1 MKVKIEDIRVNPG
14 RRAVS
19 QDGIEELAFSMEQVG
34 LLNPITLTEDHTL
47 VAGLHR
53 LEAAKSLG
61 WSEIECTI
69 SELDGLT
76 ARLAELDENFA
87 RTNLSPLE
95 LGDFLKQRK
104 EIYEEL
110 YPETKAGVAQ
120 AIGRSKAKGKSTDC
134 NLQSKKPFI
143 EDTADLTGHH
153 PSTISRHIKMA
164 SELTPEAKEI
174 LKSAA
179 KPVAHST
186 LSKISKLEPDQQ
198 KEVSYLL
205 VSGEIKSVGE
215 YLAGKREPKQSGD
228 GEKPDWHEDSDL
240 SPETPGEI
248 TALIMGM
255 AYFTDGVTNNVKD
268 FLAREETFR
277 KLSRGNVWYLVKML
291 DQVDRSVKAL
301 GELVT
306 ECLLESKQL

>member
-1 MKVKIEDIRVNPG
+1 MKVKIEDITVNPG

-19 QDGIEELAFSMEQVG
+19 QDGIEELAFSIEQIG
-34 LLNPITLTEDHTL
+34 LLHPITLTEDRTL

-53 LEAAKSLG
+53 LEAVKSLG

-69 SELDGLT
+69 SDLDGLN
-76 ARLAELDENFA
+76 AQLAELDENFA

-95 LGDFLKQRK
+95 IGDFLKRRK

-120 AIGRSKAKGKSTDC
+120 AIGRNKAKGKPMDC
-134 NLQSKKPFI
+134 NLQSKKKPFI
-143 EDTADLTGHH
+143 EDTADLTGQH
-153 PSTISRHIKMA
+153 PSTISRHIKVA

-174 LKSAA
+174 LKDAA
-179 KPVAHST
+179 KPVPHST
-186 LSKISKLEPDQQ
+186 LSKISKLKPEQQ
-198 KEVSYLL
+198 KEVSSLL
-205 VSGEIKSVGE
+205 VSGEIKSVDE
-215 YLAGKREPKQSGD
+215 YLSGKKDWRED
-228 GEKPDWHEDSDL
+228 NDL
-240 SPETPGEI
+240 SPETPGDI

-255 AYFTDGVTNNVKD
+255 AYFTDGINNNVKA
-268 FLAREETFR
+268 FLKREDTFR

-291 DQVDRSVKAL
+291 DTVDRSVKML

-306 ECLLESKQL
+306 ACLLESK

>member
-1 MKVKIEDIRVNPG
+1 MKVKIEEIKVNPG

-19 QDGIEELAFSMEQVG
+19 RDGIEELAFSMEQVG
-34 LLNPITLTEDHTL
+34 LLNPITLTEDYTL

-120 AIGRSKAKGKSTDC
+120 TIGRNKAKGKNKWKTRKEG
-134 NLQSKKPFI
+134 LQKTYGPNPTKRNEASP
-143 EDTADLTGHH
+143 
-153 PSTISRHIKMA
+153 ISPHN
-164 SELTPEAKEI
+164 SL
-174 LKSAA
+174 
-179 KPVAHST
+179 
-186 LSKISKLEPDQQ
+186 
-198 KEVSYLL
+198 
-205 VSGEIKSVGE
+205 
-215 YLAGKREPKQSGD
+215 
-228 GEKPDWHEDSDL
+228 
-240 SPETPGEI
+240 
-248 TALIMGM
+248 
-255 AYFTDGVTNNVKD
+255 
-268 FLAREETFR
+268 
-277 KLSRGNVWYLVKML
+277 
-291 DQVDRSVKAL
+291 
-301 GELVT
+301 
-306 ECLLESKQL
+306 

>member
-1 MKVKIEDIRVNPG
+1 MKVKIEDITVNPG

-76 ARLAELDENFA
+76 AQLAELDENFA

-153 PSTISRHIKMA
+153 PSTISRHIKVA

-179 KPVAHST
+179 KPAAHST
-186 LSKISKLEPDQQ
+186 LSKISKLKPEQQ
-198 KEVSYLL
+198 KEVSSLL
-205 VSGEIKSVGE
+205 VSGEIKSVDE
-215 YLAGKREPKQSGD
+215 YLSGKKDWRED
-228 GEKPDWHEDSDL
+228 NDL
-240 SPETPGEI
+240 SPETPGDI
-248 TALIMGM
+248 TALIMSM
-255 AYFTDGVTNNVKD
+255 AYFADGVNNNVKA
-268 FLAREETFR
+268 FLEREDTFR

-291 DQVDRSVKAL
+291 DTVDRSVKAL

-306 ECLLESKQL
+306 DCLLENK

>member
-1 MKVKIEDIRVNPG
+1 MKVKIEEIKVNPG

-19 QDGIEELAFSMEQVG
+19 QDGIEELAFSIEQIG
-34 LLNPITLTEDHTL
+34 LLNPITLTEDRTL

-53 LEAAKSLG
+53 LEAVKSLG
-61 WSEIECTI
+61 WTEIECTI
-69 SELDGLT
+69 SDLDGLT
-76 ARLAELDENFA
+76 AQLAELDENFA

-95 LGDFLKQRK
+95 IGDFLKRRK

-120 AIGRSKAKGKSTDC
+120 AIGRNKAKGKSTDC

-143 EDTADLTGHH
+143 EDTADLTGQH
-153 PSTISRHIKMA
+153 PSTISRHIKVA

-174 LKSAA
+174 LKDAA
-179 KPVAHST
+179 KPVPHST
-186 LSKISKLEPDQQ
+186 LSKISKLKPEQQ
-198 KEVSYLL
+198 KEASSLL
-205 VSGEIKSVGE
+205 VSGEIKSVDE
-215 YLAGKREPKQSGD
+215 YLASKIEPKPT
-228 GEKPDWHEDSDL
+228 KDWREDNDL
-240 SPETPGEI
+240 SPETPGDI

-255 AYFTDGVTNNVKD
+255 AYFTDGINSDVKA
-268 FLAREETFR
+268 FLEREDTFR

-291 DQVDRSVKAL
+291 DTVNRSVKAL

-306 ECLLESKQL
+306 DCLLESK

>member
-1 MKVKIEDIRVNPG
+1 MKVKIEEIKVNPG

-19 QDGIEELAFSMEQVG
+19 RDGIEELAFSMEQVG
-34 LLNPITLTEDHTL
+34 LLNPITLTEDYTL

-120 AIGRSKAKGKSTDC
+120 TIGRNKAKGKTTDC
-134 NLQSKKPFI
+134 KLQSKKPFI
-143 EDTADLTGHH
+143 ENTADLTGQH
-153 PSTISRHIKMA
+153 PSTISRHIKVA

-174 LKSAA
+174 LMGAA
-179 KPVAHST
+179 KPVPHST
-186 LSKISKLEPDQQ
+186 LSKISKLQPEQQ
-198 KEVSYLL
+198 KEVSSLL
-205 VSGEIKSVGE
+205 VSGEIKTVDE
-215 YLAGKREPKQSGD
+215 YLAGKSKPKPAKG
-228 GEKPDWHEDSDL
+228 WHEDNDL
-240 SPETPGEI
+240 SPETPGDI

-255 AYFTDGVTNNVKD
+255 AYFTDGISNNVKA
-268 FLAREETFR
+268 FLKREDTFR

-291 DQVDRSVKAL
+291 DTVDRSVKAL

-306 ECLLESKQL
+306 DCLLESK

>member
-1 MKVKIEDIRVNPG
+1 MKVKIEEIKVNPG

-19 QDGIEELAFSMEQVG
+19 QDGIEELAFSIEQIG

-53 LEAAKSLG
+53 LEAVKSLG
-61 WSEIECTI
+61 WTEIECTI
-69 SELDGLT
+69 SDLDGLT
-76 ARLAELDENFA
+76 AQLAELDENFA

-95 LGDFLKQRK
+95 LGDFLKRRK

-120 AIGRSKAKGKSTDC
+120 AVGRNKAKGKPMDC

-143 EDTADLTGHH
+143 EDTADLTGQH
-153 PSTISRHIKMA
+153 PSTISRHIKVA

-174 LKSAA
+174 LKGAA
-179 KPVAHST
+179 KPVPHST
-186 LSKISKLEPDQQ
+186 LSKISKLKPEQQ
-198 KEVSYLL
+198 KEVSSLL
-205 VSGEIKSVGE
+205 VSGEIKSVDE
-215 YLAGKREPKQSGD
+215 YLAGKSEPKPEGNAA
-228 GEKPDWHEDSDL
+228 KDWREDNDL
-240 SPETPGEI
+240 SPETPGDI

-255 AYFTDGVTNNVKD
+255 AYFADGVNNNVKA
-268 FLAREETFR
+268 FLEREDSFR

-291 DQVDRSVKAL
+291 DTVERSVKAL
-301 GELVT
+301 GNLVT
-306 ECLLESKQL
+306 DCLLESK